1 MLNKFKRMKKI
12 FLIAI
17 TCLCLYSCQ
26 NIGPQND
33 VDIKASGQFYTEQN
47 GHLVP
52 FHHILSCDLEYKM
65 FSQVS
70 YGMSVYSQYK
80 HIYSDENGNFSF
92 ALNGIGGKTINMHS
106 LYNDADTVLY
116 SNDTTLSFINDCNLS
131 NINLVVSG
139 KHIFNPIITPM
150 NIHYGD
156 SCTFSINHDYLTH
169 IELCYFRTQTDS
181 ILIWETDVN
190 NTPYFTFELP
200 NYMEENGLLNFH
212 IRYTTL
218 HYGTYLSPIYRIYK
232 N

>member
-1 MLNKFKRMKKI
+1 MKQI
-12 FLIAI
+12 FYIFGI
-17 TCLCLYSCQ
+17 CLCLFSCR

-33 VDIKASGQFYTEQN
+33 VNIQASGQFYIEDDGQ
-47 GHLVP
+47 LVP
-52 FHHILSCDLEYKM
+52 FRHNVSCDLEYKR

-70 YGMSVYSQYK
+70 YGMSEYTNFK
-80 HIYSDENGNFSF
+80 HIYSDENGHFFFELKEIGEKNVHMHASF
-92 ALNGIGGKTINMHS
+92 
-106 LYNDADTVLY
+106 NDADTLLY
-116 SNDTTLSFINDCNLS
+116 SNDTTLSFIKDFNLS
-131 NINLVVSG
+131 DITLIVSG
-139 KHIFNPIITPM
+139 EHTFNPIITPH